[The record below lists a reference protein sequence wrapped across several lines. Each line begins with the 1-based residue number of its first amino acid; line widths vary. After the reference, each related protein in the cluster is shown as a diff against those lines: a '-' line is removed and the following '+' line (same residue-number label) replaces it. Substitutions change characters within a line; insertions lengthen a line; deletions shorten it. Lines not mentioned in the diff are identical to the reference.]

1 MTFEC
6 EPKKVYEYFIIDIA
20 CRIVFKLTLKM
31 EAEGFSERLV
41 HRHVP
46 EDWYV
51 ERRRCLIAA
60 GIVGCL
66 TKWR

>member
-1 MTFEC
+1 MVFEC
-6 EPKKVYEYFIIDIA
+6 EPKEFYEYFVTDKSLPHTPSN
-20 CRIVFKLTLKM
+20 FLKM

-51 ERRRCLIAA
+51 QGRRCLIAA

-66 TKWR
+66 TKRR